1 MKNLI
6 LIIVGLMLTSCSELL
21 VLSSIGG
28 VAVSQSPAVKAYN
41 GVDML
46 TIMKTEKGIKQH
58 TYERIKNETQKFKS
72 DESRKKN
79 K

>member
-1 MKNLI
+1 MKI
-6 LIIVGLMLTSCSELL
+6 FIMIIVGLTLTSCSELL

-58 TYERIKNETQKFKS
+58 AYERMKHETQKLKPN
-72 DESRKKN
+72 E
-79 K
+79 